1 LQAFIRLQPF
11 RILYLSSSFAIM
23 IYSKDNL
30 LKALSLPLPG
40 ESAQWLMAPSARRA
54 EMNALH
60 EYRNAAVLVPI
71 IKREANVHLVL
82 TLRSSYD
89 GIHSAQVSFPGGK
102 FETHETNPV
111 DVALREARE
120 ETGIPS
126 ELVQVIGKL
135 SPIAIPVSR
144 MRVFPIV
151 GWIEDDFE
159 FKPDAREVNRIISFP
174 LQQLSDG
181 LKRSSKEIYPLA
193 DIEIPYFEID
203 GERVWGATAMML
215 SEFLEILK
223 KNRFSPPDYE
233 GRISE

>member
-1 LQAFIRLQPF
+1 
-11 RILYLSSSFAIM
+11 M

-30 LKALSLPLPG
+30 LKALSFPLPG
-40 ESAQWLMAPSARRA
+40 ENAQWLMAPAAKRA
-54 EMNALH
+54 QVNAVQ

-71 IKREANVHLVL
+71 VKRNSSVHLVL

-111 DVALREARE
+111 DVALREAQE

-126 ELVQVIGKL
+126 ELVQVLGRL
-135 SPIAIPVSR
+135 SPITIPVSR
-144 MRVFPIV
+144 MRVFPVV

-174 LQQLSDG
+174 LQQLSDE
-181 LKRSSKEIYPLA
+181 LKRTSKEIYPLA
-193 DIEIPYFEID
+193 DIEIPYFAID

-223 KNRFSPPDYE
+223 QNRFTPPDFE
-233 GRISE
+233 EQTSG